1 MSTKAEFETELAVI
15 KARADYYERPDL
27 ISRRTFLE
35 TELNR
40 LNGVAL
46 PGNVFPSMISLR
58 NTVFYSLLP
67 IFNLNGMYVCM
78 LYVRISSRIKIIIV
92 IIIIIFIFF

>member
-1 MSTKAEFETELAVI
+1 MSTTKAEYEAELDVI

-40 LNGVAL
+40 LNGATQ
-46 PGNVFPSMISLR
+46 PGNKPPAVQPDNIR
-58 NTVFYSLLP
+58 GRDDIHY
-67 IFNLNGMYVCM
+67 LN
-78 LYVRISSRIKIIIV
+78 IIV
-92 IIIIIFIFF
+92 VIILWNSFYCHFAYINNIQ

>member
-1 MSTKAEFETELAVI
+1 MSTKVEFEAELAEI

-40 LNGVAL
+40 LNGATQ
-46 PGNVFPSMISLR
+46 GNFH
-58 NTVFYSLLP
+58 
-67 IFNLNGMYVCM
+67 
-78 LYVRISSRIKIIIV
+78 
-92 IIIIIFIFF
+92 

>member
-1 MSTKAEFETELAVI
+1 MSTKAEFEAELAVI

-40 LNGVAL
+40 LNGATQ
-46 PGNVFPSMISLR
+46 GNYLAVPFSHTPFLCCHSSSLSP
-58 NTVFYSLLP
+58 TLSLL
-67 IFNLNGMYVCM
+67 
-78 LYVRISSRIKIIIV
+78 
-92 IIIIIFIFF
+92 

>member
-1 MSTKAEFETELAVI
+1 MSTKAEFEAELAVI

-40 LNGVAL
+40 LNRATQ
-46 PGNVFPSMISLR
+46 PGNYPHPVNFIVLYPSHILHICILFAFDE
-58 NTVFYSLLP
+58 FYL
-67 IFNLNGMYVCM
+67 M
-78 LYVRISSRIKIIIV
+78 R
-92 IIIIIFIFF
+92 

>member
-1 MSTKAEFETELAVI
+1 MSTTKAEYEEELAVI

-40 LNGVAL
+40 LNGATKL
-46 PGNVFPSMISLR
+46 GNKPPAVQPDNIR
-58 NTVFYSLLP
+58 
-67 IFNLNGMYVCM
+67 G
-78 LYVRISSRIKIIIV
+78 RG
-92 IIIIIFIFF
+92 

>member
-1 MSTKAEFETELAVI
+1 MSTKAEFEAELAVI

-40 LNGVAL
+40 LNGAVH
-46 PGNVFPSMISLR
+46 PGNYPYPVNSIVLFPSH
-58 NTVFYSLLP
+58 
-67 IFNLNGMYVCM
+67 IFHICILFAFDEFHLM
-78 LYVRISSRIKIIIV
+78 R
-92 IIIIIFIFF
+92 

>member
-1 MSTKAEFETELAVI
+1 MSTTKAEYEAELHVI

-40 LNGVAL
+40 LNGATQ
-46 PGNVFPSMISLR
+46 PGNKPPAVQPDNIRGRDNLIH
-58 NTVFYSLLP
+58 LL
-67 IFNLNGMYVCM
+67 
-78 LYVRISSRIKIIIV
+78 SIIYLLIN
-92 IIIIIFIFF
+92 I

>member
-1 MSTKAEFETELAVI
+1 MSTTKAEYEAELAVI

-40 LNGVAL
+40 LINGATQ
-46 PGNVFPSMISLR
+46 PGNKPPAR
-58 NTVFYSLLP
+58 
-67 IFNLNGMYVCM
+67 
-78 LYVRISSRIKIIIV
+78 
-92 IIIIIFIFF
+92 

>member
-1 MSTKAEFETELAVI
+1 MSTTKAEYEAELAVI

-40 LNGVAL
+40 LINGATQ
-46 PGNVFPSMISLR
+46 PGNKPGNNMIIHQFLISFSLSLIHRILSIPSNCM
-58 NTVFYSLLP
+58 VLL
-67 IFNLNGMYVCM
+67 IL
-78 LYVRISSRIKIIIV
+78 
-92 IIIIIFIFF
+92 

>member
-1 MSTKAEFETELAVI
+1 MNFNLCPFLCPFASHHHREMSTKVEFEAELAEI

-40 LNGVAL
+40 LNGATQ
-46 PGNVFPSMISLR
+46 GNFH
-58 NTVFYSLLP
+58 
-67 IFNLNGMYVCM
+67 
-78 LYVRISSRIKIIIV
+78 
-92 IIIIIFIFF
+92 

>member
-1 MSTKAEFETELAVI
+1 MSTTKAEYEAELAVI

-40 LNGVAL
+40 LINGATQ
-46 PGNVFPSMISLR
+46 PGNKPPAVQPDNIR
-58 NTVFYSLLP
+58 GRDDIHY
-67 IFNLNGMYVCM
+67 LN
-78 LYVRISSRIKIIIV
+78 IIV
-92 IIIIIFIFF
+92 VTTVCHFLLLNEHYIPIINIKYIIMI